1 MEGFIKKSNL
11 SSIRRRDNKQLRTR
25 LIVDIGTDY
34 YTVDTWLDK
43 NGGIKVEVIKNT
55 PQQTFSKVLSEGNVT
70 ELFE

>member
-1 MEGFIKKSNL
+1 MEGFIQKSNL
-11 SSIRRRDNKQLRTR
+11 ASIHRKDNKQLRTR

-55 PQQTFSKVLSEGNVT
+55 PQHTFSKVLIEGNIT
-70 ELFE
+70 ECFE